1 LLSRC
6 YCTELSRLHF
16 LFLAALLVSRLILHV
31 RVGEGMKNIYGLIAL
46 IMLGT
51 LIGCAGNSASGGGGG
66 NPSLT
71 SLSVTPAVFSMGMG
85 SSQQF
90 AATGKY
96 SDGSSSDLTTSVQWT
111 SSKASVASVGATGMA
126 TGIAIGASTITASSG
141 SIKGTATLDITNQ
154 GATLRAIAVS
164 PSTAAIPVNTAQQ
177 FSATGTYSDGSSRD
191 ISGQVSWSSSAP
203 AVASVTASGM
213 VQGVKAGSA
222 VISASLAGIKQTTG
236 LSVIAPSI
244 SFISVSPDGLTLPIG
259 ISQQYV
265 ATATYTDGTSQD
277 LVNGV
282 SWGSSATGVA
292 RIDASSGL
300 ATTASAGTTTITA
313 TVGSFSD
320 SVTLTVVNAHL
331 TSISVAPPTISL
343 AAGTRQQFTA
353 TGNFDDGS
361 TQLLSSV
368 AWSSSA
374 QNVATINSSGLA
386 SGVAVGTANINATS
400 GSVTGSANVTVTAAT
415 LVSLAVTPANSG
427 MPVGASKQ
435 FTATGTFSDSST
447 EDMTASVSWGSS
459 NATTA
464 TISASGLATSFAT
477 GTTKISAIYGTV
489 TGSTNL
495 TVSTAK
501 LTSITLTPANPKIAK
516 GTSLQMHATGHY
528 SDGST
533 VPNLSGVTWKS
544 SKPSIAS
551 IRSAGI
557 VRGKKSGS
565 VTLSATLSGVSGST
579 TLTVG
584 TGTLV
589 SISVTPASPTITA
602 GQTQQF
608 VATGS
613 FSDGSTQDLTVMAHW
628 SSSVASVATI
638 ANAPSVSGLATTT
651 APGSTVIGANSGGV
665 SNSTTMTVN

>member
-1 LLSRC
+1 
-6 YCTELSRLHF
+6 
-16 LFLAALLVSRLILHV
+16 
-31 RVGEGMKNIYGLIAL
+31 M
-46 IMLGT
+46 
-51 LIGCAGNSASGGGGG
+51 
-66 NPSLT
+66 P
-71 SLSVTPAVFSMGMG
+71 
-85 SSQQF
+85 
-90 AATGKY
+90 
-96 SDGSSSDLTTSVQWT
+96 
-111 SSKASVASVGATGMA
+111 
-126 TGIAIGASTITASSG
+126 
-141 SIKGTATLDITNQ
+141 
-154 GATLRAIAVS
+154 AIATV
-164 PSTAAIPVNTAQQ
+164 
-177 FSATGTYSDGSSRD
+177 SATGL
-191 ISGQVSWSSSAP
+191 
-203 AVASVTASGM
+203 

-222 VISASLAGIKQTTG
+222 TISASLAGIQRTVG
-236 LSVIAPSI
+236 VSVTAPTI
-244 SFISVSPDGLTLPIG
+244 SFISVSPDGLTLAIG

-265 ATATYTDGTSQD
+265 ATATYIDGTSQD

-282 SWGSSATGVA
+282 SWGSSATSVA
-292 RIDASSGL
+292 SIDASGL
-300 ATTASAGTTTITA
+300 ATTASAGTATITA

-331 TSISVAPPTISL
+331 TSISVTPATISI
-343 AAGTRQQFTA
+343 AVGTHQQFTA

-374 QNVATINSSGLA
+374 QNVATVDASGLA
-386 SGVAVGTANINATS
+386 SGVAAGTVNINATS
-400 GSVTGSANVTVTAAT
+400 ASVTGSASLTVTAAT
-415 LVSLAVTPANSG
+415 LVSLVVTPANSS

-459 NATTA
+459 SAVA
-464 TISASGLATSFAT
+464 TINASGLATSIAA
-477 GTTKISAIYGTV
+477 GTTKISAIYDTISA
-489 TGSTNL
+489 STNL

-501 LTSITLTPANPKIAK
+501 LTSITLTPVNPKIAK

-533 VPNLSGVTWKS
+533 VPNLSGVIWKS
-544 SKPSIAS
+544 SKPNIAS
-551 IRSAGI
+551 IRSTGI

-565 VTLSATLSGVSGST
+565 VTLSGTLSGVTGNT

-589 SISVTPASPTITA
+589 SIAVTPASPTVVA

-638 ANAPSVSGLATTT
+638 ANAPSVSGLATTI
-651 APGSTVIGANSGGV
+651 APGTTVIGANSGGV
-665 SNSTTMTVN
+665 SNSPTVTMTVN